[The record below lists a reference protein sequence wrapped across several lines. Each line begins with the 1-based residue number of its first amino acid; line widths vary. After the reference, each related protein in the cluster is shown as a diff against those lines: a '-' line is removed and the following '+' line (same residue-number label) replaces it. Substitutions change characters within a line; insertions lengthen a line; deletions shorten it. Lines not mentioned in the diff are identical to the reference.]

1 MHRSSQPR
9 TRRLRLSAALF
20 ALGGLVLAACGSP
33 ATSDGGPDTVVIGA
47 AWPLSGPF
55 AFNGNAVLDGA
66 QAAVD
71 DINES
76 GGIEALGGAH
86 LELRVVDAGSTASEA
101 VASTDRLVNDDRV
114 VAVMGSWLSSLSL
127 AASEVTE
134 RGRVPYISESFAD
147 HMTDRPYF
155 THVFDYAPPSSQIAD
170 LLLDAAQPSLAE
182 AGIDMDRVALIGDNT
197 AAATPLIDGLE
208 VALGERG
215 IEVALREQW
224 TPPLQDASGIAQK
237 VANGE
242 VDAVLLIAFSFNDVS
257 SIVRSLRARGID
269 VPVIQ
274 NGGQGI
280 VPQWQDLGDGAL
292 GLSSFVYTNPIVGS
306 EELTA
311 HMAEATGVPY
321 VWQDQLGGY
330 FAVNVLAAGLEEAG
344 EADREALNDALRN
357 MELTEGPAVDLMPT
371 DVIAFDEGGR
381 ITPAFGVLAQWQRV
395 DGELVPCTIYPT
407 EYAVCEPAWQ

>member
-1 MHRSSQPR
+1 MHQFRRSR
-9 TRRLRLSAALF
+9 VFHRRFLVTLMVLC
-20 ALGGLVLAACGSP
+20 GLAVTACGSP
-33 ATSDGGPDTVVIGA
+33 AAEDDGTETVVIGA

-71 DINES
+71 DINEA

-86 LELRVVDAGSTASEA
+86 LELRVVDAGSSAAES
-101 VASTDRLVNDDRV
+101 VASADRLVNDEDV

-170 LLLDAAQPSLAE
+170 LLLDSVQPSLAE
-182 AGIDMDRVALIGDNT
+182 AGIEMDRVALIGDNT

-208 VALGERG
+208 VALQERG
-215 IEVALREQW
+215 IEVAIREQW
-224 TPPLQDASGIAQK
+224 TPPLQDPSGLVQK
-237 VANGE
+237 VSSGK

-257 SIVRSLRARGID
+257 SIVRQLQARGID

-280 VPQWQDLGDGAL
+280 VPQWRELGDEAQ
-292 GLSSFVYTNPIVGS
+292 GLSSFVYTNPLPGS
-306 EELTA
+306 EELTDQ
-311 HMAEATGVPY
+311 MAEATGVPY
-321 VWQDQLGGY
+321 VWQDQIGGY
-330 FAVNVLAAGLEEAG
+330 FAVSVVAAGLEDAG
-344 EADREALNDALRN
+344 VADREALNTALRN
-357 MELTEGPAVDLMPT
+357 LDLREGAAVDLMPT
-371 DVIAFDEGGR
+371 DRIAFDDGGR

-395 DGELVPCTIYPT
+395 DGELIPCTIYPV
-407 EYAVCEPAWQ
+407 EQAVCEPDWQ

>member
-1 MHRSSQPR
+1 MQGFGRHSTP
-9 TRRLRLSAALF
+9 TLRIPGAL
-20 ALGGLVLAACGSP
+20 LVLLGLVLAACGSP
-33 ATSDGGPDTVVIGA
+33 AQGDAGPEKVVIGA

-71 DINES
+71 DINAD

-86 LELRVVDAGSTASEA
+86 LELRVVDVGSSAAES
-101 VASTDRLVNDDRV
+101 VASTDRLVNDEDV

-155 THVFDYAPPSSQIAD
+155 THVYDYAPPSSQIAD

-215 IEVALREQW
+215 IDVALREQW
-224 TPPLQDASGIAQK
+224 TPPLQDSSSIAQK
-237 VANGE
+237 VAGGD

-257 SIVRSLRARGID
+257 SIVRALRARGID

-292 GLSSFVYTNPIVGS
+292 GLSSFVYTNPLPGS
-306 EELTA
+306 EELTDR
-311 HMAEATGVPY
+311 MAEATGVPY
-321 VWQDQLGGY
+321 VWQDQIGGY
-330 FAVNVLAAGLEEAG
+330 FAVSVLAAGLEEAG
-344 EADREALNDALRN
+344 VADREALNEALRG
-357 MELTEGPAVDLMPT
+357 MDLREGPAVDLMPT
-371 DVIAFDEGGR
+371 DRITFDDGGR

-407 EYAVCEPAWQ
+407 DQALCEPAWQ